1 MSSLPNQVS
10 VQLLGKG
17 FTIRCPEDKKH
28 ELEQAA
34 QQLNGQLQSL
44 RMNSKASEFE
54 QLLVIAALN
63 VTYDLRTLQQSTT
76 SDSEALQAHLKQLQD
91 VVSNALIEAK
101 I

>member
-1 MSSLPNQVS
+1 MSLPPNQVS

-34 QQLNGQLQSL
+34 SQLNTHLQSL
-44 RMNSKASEFE
+44 RMNSKAGEFE

-63 VTYDLRTLQQSTT
+63 MTYDLRALQQNMIA
-76 SDSEALQAHLKQLQD
+76 DSEALHAHLKQLQTTVD
-91 VVSNALIEAK
+91 NALEEVK
-101 I
+101 